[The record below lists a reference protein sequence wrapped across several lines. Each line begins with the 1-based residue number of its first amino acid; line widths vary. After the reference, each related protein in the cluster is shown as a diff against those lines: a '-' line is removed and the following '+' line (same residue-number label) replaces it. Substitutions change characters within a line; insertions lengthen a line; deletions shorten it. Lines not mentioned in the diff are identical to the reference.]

1 MDILR
6 QKLKACKEGLYYGLS
21 MLSPTNIRKQIREMK
36 QKTYPELFVGFFKLI
51 FALFYYTG
59 YLGVYIIK

>member
-6 QKLKACKEGLYYGLS
+6 QKLKGFKDSLAHGLS
-21 MLSPTNIRKQIREMK
+21 LLSPSNIRKQLREMK
-36 QKTYPELFVGFFKLI
+36 QKTYPELIVGLFKLF
-51 FALFYYTG
+51 FAIFYYTG